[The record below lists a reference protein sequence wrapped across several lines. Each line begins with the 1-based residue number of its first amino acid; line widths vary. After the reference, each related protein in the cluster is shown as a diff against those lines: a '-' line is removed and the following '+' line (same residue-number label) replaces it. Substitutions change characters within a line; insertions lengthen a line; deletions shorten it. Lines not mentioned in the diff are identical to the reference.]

1 MKKPFVVYLIV
12 LISFNAKSQDTLSI
26 GNKELLFNNQ
36 NAFSY
41 NDTLTFNYEID
52 YFGTKEN
59 LQLKERA
66 NVKNSEG
73 WEYNVEDSILVDTNK
88 FTIDAG
94 TPALRQSKVILTP
107 STFKNGNNTVVIWPD
122 NIYENADS
130 EDSIIFD
137 INIIGES
144 SKGYAKLSINNY
156 QIINQTFIISNN
168 SDVDQIILI
177 NNISGQIVSKFKL
190 RSKSNKNIKLSKGI
204 FSVFVTEN
212 SKRRTTKIMVR

>member
-94 TPALRQSKVILTP
+94 TPALRQSQVILSP

-204 FSVFVTEN
+204 FSVFVIEN
-212 SKRRTTKIMVR
+212 SKRRTTKIMVK